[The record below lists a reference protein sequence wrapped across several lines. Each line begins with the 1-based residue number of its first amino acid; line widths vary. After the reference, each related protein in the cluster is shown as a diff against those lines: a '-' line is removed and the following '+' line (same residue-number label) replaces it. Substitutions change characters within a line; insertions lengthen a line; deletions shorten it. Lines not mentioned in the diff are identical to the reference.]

1 VTWHSAIPDK
11 VVCIGIDL
19 AWSDRNAS
27 GLAVLYLY
35 PSSECMELLET
46 GILQTDEE
54 ILAWVEQHRQL
65 TTVVGID
72 APIIAPNPRGTGRPC
87 DREVTRVFGR
97 YHAGT
102 YPANREKCCRP
113 IRLRRKLQRLGFN
126 PDPELLPRKP
136 GCWQLEVFPH
146 PAQIVL
152 FNLPRIL
159 KYKKG
164 RVVERRAGLASLA
177 ARIRHDL
184 AHLTP
189 QLLSHHLLRQ
199 ICAVNSLLRG
209 HALKQQED
217 QLDALLCAYI
227 AGYFWFWGRQRCCIF
242 GNARAVISFVRPSA
256 RDFQNER
263 IGLPSSK
270 T

>member
-1 VTWHSAIPDK
+1 MTQHCATPDK

-35 PSSECMELLET
+35 PSSECMELLEA
-46 GILQTDEE
+46 GILQSDEE
-54 ILAWVEQHRQL
+54 ILAWVEQHRQP

-72 APIIAPNPRGTGRPC
+72 APIIALNPGGTGRPC
-87 DREVTRVFGR
+87 DHEVTRVFGR

-102 YPANREKCCRP
+102 YPANREKCGRP
-113 IRLRRKLQRLGFN
+113 IRLRRELQRLGFN

-152 FNLPRIL
+152 FGLPRIL

-164 RVVERRAGLASLA
+164 KVAQRRAGLRELA
-177 ARIRHDL
+177 AHIHHDL
-184 AHLTP
+184 ARLRP
-189 QLLSHHLLRQ
+189 RLLSSHPLRRL
-199 ICAVNSLLRG
+199 CAVDFSLRG
-209 HALKQQED
+209 RALKHQED

-242 GNARAVISFVRPSA
+242 GNVQSGYIVCPAFR
-256 RDFQNER
+256 
-263 IGLPSSK
+263 
-270 T
+270 